1 MGALDFLRKKQTLSG
16 FDAALPRE
24 RLIQSGRLVL
34 IDDENPILLEELKDA
49 GFAVDHDKTGDNI
62 QKYDQQLYDV
72 AIIDYHG
79 VGNRLGSGHGLEIV
93 KHLRRVSPRTRL
105 IAYTSRSLSA
115 TESEFF
121 RLCHVVLPK
130 DLGLGDSLMIIET
143 ELRKAFAKEHL
154 FDALL
159 TKLDKVSYDDRE
171 KIQKELIKALSKKN
185 ENGFKEALTKIAGQ
199 AAVKGTEFILSKL
212 FVS

>member
-1 MGALDFLRKKQTLSG
+1 MGMFDRFRKRPELPS

-24 RLIQSGRLVL
+24 RLIQSGRIIF
-34 IDDENPILLEELKDA
+34 IDDETPILLDELKQA

-79 VGNRLGSGHGLEIV
+79 VGNRLGSGQGLEII
-93 KHLRRVSPRTRL
+93 KHVRRVSPRTRL
-105 IAYTSRSLSA
+105 VAYTSRSLTA

-121 RLCHVVLPK
+121 RLSHVVLPK
-130 DLGLGDSLMIIET
+130 DLGLGDSLAMIET
-143 ELRKAFAKEHL
+143 ELRKAFGKEHL
-154 FDALL
+154 FEALL
-159 TKLDKVSYDDRE
+159 TKLNRVNHEDKDR
-171 KIQKELIKALSKKN
+171 IQSELIKALRKKD
-185 ENGFKEALTKIAGQ
+185 ENGFKQALTKIAGE
-199 AAVKGTEFILSKL
+199 AAVKGTEYILSKL